1 MHVFVQHNFRGFI
14 YVPMDICNILM
25 KTDETFFER
34 IAHNF
39 GNKHMS
45 FVTFVEVF
53 NHLFKLVKI
62 FFKIIKLI
70 L

>member
-1 MHVFVQHNFRGFI
+1 
-14 YVPMDICNILM
+14 MDICNILM
-25 KTDETFFER
+25 KMVETFFER

-45 FVTFVEVF
+45 FVFFVEVL
-53 NHLFKLVKI
+53 NYLFKLDKI
-62 FFKIIKLI
+62 FFDIVKLI